1 MKLDLKNLC
10 SQNQIFPR
18 GIIHVGAYEGKD
30 IKTYQ
35 ALNISKILFIEANPT
50 VFERLKTN
58 ITEASIDV
66 QAVNYA
72 ISNQNGKVK
81 LYVNSMGKSSSILPL
96 KFYRNIYPNI
106 KETHQLTVES
116 KTLDTLLPELGLTPG
131 DFNILNLDIQG
142 AELLALQ
149 GATNLLKYI
158 DAVYTKVNY
167 EELYEGC
174 ALAEKIDEF
183 LAQNGFGKIAEA
195 TPFHPSWGDVFY
207 VRKQVISMST
217 LGKNGGLGNQIF
229 QYGFLKIYAQE
240 NGLSVEAPKWIG
252 QELFG
257 HKDREISEDLPEVSE
272 NDNEFILGN
281 TKILKNVDIHG
292 NFLYHTRYY
301 APFKEYFCSLFQP
314 ALEIEEKV
322 KVAWEKLHSYGKTI
336 IGLHLQ
342 SHSEENSNFAVAP
355 SEWYKIWLDGLWE
368 TLEEPVLFIASD
380 NIEELPLVYFS
391 EYHPLT
397 VQDLEIE
404 VNREYLNFFLLS
416 KCDFVAI
423 SNTPFAFAACLLNE
437 VGKYFFR
444 PHFSTSKLIPFEPWN
459 STPVF
464 RDVDISEIGNS
475 VSLEVKFQENQAEL
489 ENIQSQKD
497 ELSQKLV
504 STQSQLQQNRE
515 ELENIQS
522 QRDQILEELGKS
534 HSQLQQNQEKA
545 ENSEAQLQQIQTELE
560 NTKSQR
566 DEFSAKL
573 VSAQSQL
580 QQNQEKAQNSEKQLQ
595 KIHTELENIQ
605 SQRDQIL
612 EELEKSQSQL
622 QQNQEKAENSEA
634 QLQKI
639 HTELENTK
647 SQRDEFSA
655 KLVSAQSQLQ
665 QNQEKAEKSEAQL
678 QKIHTELE
686 NTKSQR
692 DEFSAKLVSAQSQL
706 QQNKE
711 KAENTE
717 AQLQKI
723 HTELENT
730 KSQRDEFSQK
740 LVSAQSQLQQNQEK
754 AKKTEAKLQQIQT
767 EVDKYSSELHDARE
781 ELEITQFQL
790 DEVQAELEQ
799 SQSNYFKY
807 QEELNS
813 SQSQLQET
821 QTELEKTKL
830 KLENKDKIQLD
841 QNQKNYAAHLKNL
854 AKILAETIPD

>member
-10 SQNQIFPR
+10 SQNKIFPR

-35 ALNISKILFIEANPT
+35 GLNISKILFIEANPT

-58 ITEASIDV
+58 IAEVSIDV

-81 LYVNSMGKSSSILPL
+81 LYVNSMGQSSSIMPL

-116 KTLDTLLPELGLTPG
+116 KTLDTLLSELGLKPA

-158 DAVYTKVNY
+158 DAVYTKINY

-183 LAQNGFGKIAEA
+183 LAQTGFGKIAVA
-195 TPFHPSWGDVFY
+195 TPFHPSWGDAFY

-217 LGKNGGLGNQIF
+217 LGKNAGLGNQIF
-229 QYGFLKIYAQE
+229 QYGLLKIYAQE
-240 NGLSVEAPKWIG
+240 NGLSVETPKWIG

-257 HKDREISEDLPEVSE
+257 HKDREISEDLPEVWE

-281 TKILKNVDIHG
+281 TEILKNVDIHG
-292 NFLYHTRYY
+292 EFLYNTRYY

-314 ALEIEEKV
+314 ALEIEKKV
-322 KVAWEKLHSYGKTI
+322 KLAWEKLHSRGKTI

-368 TLEEPVLFIASD
+368 TLEEPVLFIAND
-380 NIEELPLVYFS
+380 NIEELPLVYFA
-391 EYHPLT
+391 EYHPVT
-397 VQDLEIE
+397 SQDLEIE
-404 VNREYLNFFLLS
+404 VNREYLNLFLLS

-437 VGKYFFR
+437 AGKYFFR
-444 PHFSTSKLIPFEPWN
+444 PHFSTAKLIPFEPWN

-475 VSLEVKFQENQAEL
+475 VSLEVKFQENQVEL
-489 ENIQSQKD
+489 ANIQSQKD
-497 ELSQKLV
+497 ELSHKLI

-515 ELENIQS
+515 
-522 QRDQILEELGKS
+522 
-534 HSQLQQNQEKA
+534 
-545 ENSEAQLQQIQTELE
+545 
-560 NTKSQR
+560 
-566 DEFSAKL
+566 
-573 VSAQSQL
+573 
-580 QQNQEKAQNSEKQLQ
+580 
-595 KIHTELENIQ
+595 ELENIQ

-622 QQNQEKAENSEA
+622 QQNQEKTKNSEA
-634 QLQKI
+634 KLQQI
-639 HTELENTK
+639 QTELENTK
-647 SQRDEFSA
+647 SQRDEFSE

-665 QNQEKAEKSEAQL
+665 QNQEQAQNYEAQ
-678 QKIHTELE
+678 
-686 NTKSQR
+686 
-692 DEFSAKLVSAQSQL
+692 
-706 QQNKE
+706 
-711 KAENTE
+711 
-717 AQLQKI
+717 
-723 HTELENT
+723 
-730 KSQRDEFSQK
+730 
-740 LVSAQSQLQQNQEK
+740 
-754 AKKTEAKLQQIQT
+754 LQQIQT
-767 EVDKYSSELHDARE
+767 ELDKYCSELHDARE

-799 SQSNYFKY
+799 SQSNYFKH
-807 QEELNS
+807 QEELNTCK
-813 SQSQLQET
+813 SQLQET

-830 KLENKDKIQLD
+830 KLENQAKISPN
-841 QNQKNYAAHLKNL
+841 QNQKNYAEHLKNL

>member
-10 SQNQIFPR
+10 FQNQIFPR

-35 ALNISKILFIEANPT
+35 GLNISKILFIEANPT

-58 ITEASIDV
+58 IAEVSIDV

-81 LYVNSMGKSSSILPL
+81 LYVNSMGQSSSILPL

-116 KTLDTLLPELGLTPG
+116 KTLDTLLSELGLTPA

-158 DAVYTKVNY
+158 DAVYTKINY

-183 LAQNGFGKIAEA
+183 LAQTGFGKIAVA
-195 TPFHPSWGDVFY
+195 TPFHPSWGDAFY

-240 NGLSVEAPKWIG
+240 NCLSVETPKWIG

-257 HKDREISEDLPEVSE
+257 HKDREISEDLPEVGE

-281 TKILKNVDIHG
+281 TEILKNVDIHG
-292 NFLYHTRYY
+292 EFLYHTRYY
-301 APFKEYFCSLFQP
+301 VPFKEYFCSLFQP
-314 ALEIEEKV
+314 ALEVEEKV
-322 KVAWEKLHSYGKTI
+322 KLAWEKLHSRGNTI

-380 NIEELPLVYFS
+380 NIEELPLVYFA
-391 EYHPLT
+391 EYHPVT
-397 VQDLEIE
+397 AQDLGIE
-404 VNREYLNFFLLS
+404 VNQEYLNFFLLS

-444 PHFSTSKLIPFEPWN
+444 PHFSTAKLIPFEPWN

-475 VSLEVKFQENQAEL
+475 VSLEVKFQENQVEL
-489 ENIQSQKD
+489 ANIQSQKD
-497 ELSQKLV
+497 ELSQKLI

-515 ELENIQS
+515 
-522 QRDQILEELGKS
+522 
-534 HSQLQQNQEKA
+534 
-545 ENSEAQLQQIQTELE
+545 
-560 NTKSQR
+560 
-566 DEFSAKL
+566 
-573 VSAQSQL
+573 
-580 QQNQEKAQNSEKQLQ
+580 
-595 KIHTELENIQ
+595 ELENIQ

-622 QQNQEKAENSEA
+622 QQNQEKTKNSEA
-634 QLQKI
+634 QLQQI
-639 HTELENTK
+639 QTELENTK

-655 KLVSAQSQLQ
+655 QLVSAQSQLQ
-665 QNQEKAEKSEAQL
+665 QNQGTAKNAEAQL
-678 QKIHTELE
+678 Q
-686 NTKSQR
+686 
-692 DEFSAKLVSAQSQL
+692 
-706 QQNKE
+706 
-711 KAENTE
+711 
-717 AQLQKI
+717 
-723 HTELENT
+723 
-730 KSQRDEFSQK
+730 
-740 LVSAQSQLQQNQEK
+740 
-754 AKKTEAKLQQIQT
+754 QIQA
-767 EVDKYSSELHDARE
+767 ELDKSSSELYDVRE

-790 DEVQAELEQ
+790 DEVQVELEQ
-799 SQSNYFKY
+799 SQSKYFKY
-807 QEELNS
+807 QEELNTCK
-813 SQSQLQET
+813 SQLQET

-830 KLENKDKIQLD
+830 KLENQEKIPPN
-841 QNQKNYAAHLKNL
+841 QNTKNYAAHLKNL